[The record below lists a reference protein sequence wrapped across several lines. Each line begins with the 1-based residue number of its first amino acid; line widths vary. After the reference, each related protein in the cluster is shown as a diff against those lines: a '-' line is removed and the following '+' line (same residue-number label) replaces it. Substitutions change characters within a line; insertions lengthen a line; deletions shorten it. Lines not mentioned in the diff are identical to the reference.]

1 VFRGFT
7 STVRVFESERRGDKA
22 AGFRVERL
30 VDLVFE
36 QVPTP
41 LPHRARGRCREPN
54 PSSHCRS
61 PRAKGPLSSAGSAW
75 LTAPLLLLVVEQYVP
90 QYDAP
95 RLLELLDFLASRFFS
110 KLPLHGQQAAS
121 RLRESVLRYYLV
133 YATQNGR
140 PDKVRSSPLENPNRP
155 LLVAGAA
162 VQRTPHPPSGLTD
175 PPALPRAASE
185 LTETRRAVAAPE
197 LFSRAPPTCF

>member
-1 VFRGFT
+1 VQRSPAAVARASARMDSLPYLDTLLKEYLLFRGFT

-36 QVPTP
+36 Q
-41 LPHRARGRCREPN
+41 
-54 PSSHCRS
+54 
-61 PRAKGPLSSAGSAW
+61 
-75 LTAPLLLLVVEQYVP
+75 YVP

-110 KLPLHGQQAAS
+110 KLPHNGQEGAK
-121 RLRESVLRYYLV
+121 RLRESILRYYLI

-140 PDKVRSSPLENPNRP
+140 PDKVHATGKKP
-155 LLVAGAA
+155 
-162 VQRTPHPPSGLTD
+162 
-175 PPALPRAASE
+175 
-185 LTETRRAVAAPE
+185 
-197 LFSRAPPTCF
+197 

>member
-1 VFRGFT
+1 MDSLPYLDTLLKEYLLFRGFT

-36 QVPTP
+36 Q
-41 LPHRARGRCREPN
+41 
-54 PSSHCRS
+54 
-61 PRAKGPLSSAGSAW
+61 
-75 LTAPLLLLVVEQYVP
+75 YVP

-110 KLPLHGQQAAS
+110 KLPHNGQEGAK
-121 RLRESVLRYYLV
+121 RLRESILRYYLI

-140 PDKVRSSPLENPNRP
+140 PDKVFTTRGETLERD
-155 LLVAGAA
+155 
-162 VQRTPHPPSGLTD
+162 GLS
-175 PPALPRAASE
+175 RAATSRPGE
-185 LTETRRAVAAPE
+185 LSCRSPRVLHVASMLRE
-197 LFSRAPPTCF
+197 LSKTPQS